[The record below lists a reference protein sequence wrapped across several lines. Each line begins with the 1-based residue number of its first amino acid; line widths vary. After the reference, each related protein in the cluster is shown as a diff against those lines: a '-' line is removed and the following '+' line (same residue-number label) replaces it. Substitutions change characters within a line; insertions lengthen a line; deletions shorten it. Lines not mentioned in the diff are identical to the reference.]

1 MNAREILNYLEMLAN
16 HSLWINFSMHIV
28 ALIALFSILVETKEN
43 LRQWIFQAAVSILLL
58 SVTINALVFG
68 NHFHAV
74 TFGILA
80 LTVLVQLFVKRETI
94 QITKSKW
101 IMTIAL
107 LFIFMGLWYPEF
119 IDKNALMLL
128 VVSPL
133 GVIPC
138 PTLLTTLGLLT
149 LILPSVN
156 KFQYLI
162 IIIMGI
168 VYGVIGVFIFKVYLD
183 ITLLILALY
192 ASSLYFKD
200 FRQAKYGKFTKTAKC
215 KSAVK
220 RP

>member
-1 MNAREILNYLEMLAN
+1 MNAREILNYLEMVAN
-16 HSLWINFSMHIV
+16 YSLWINFSMHIV
-28 ALIALFSILVETKEN
+28 SLIALFLILVETKEN
-43 LRQWIFQAAVSILLL
+43 LRPWIFQAAVSILLL

-68 NHFHAV
+68 NYFHAV

-80 LTVLVQLFVKRETI
+80 LTALVQLFVKRETI
-94 QITKSKW
+94 QITKNKW
-101 IMTIAL
+101 IMAIAL
-107 LFIFMGLWYPEF
+107 FFIFMGLWYPEF
-119 IDKNALMLL
+119 VDKNALMLL
-128 VVSPL
+128 VVSPI

-162 IIIMGI
+162 TIIMGI

-192 ASSLYFKD
+192 ASSLYFKV
-200 FRQAKYGKFTKTAKC
+200 FQQAKYGKLDQN
-215 KSAVK
+215 
-220 RP
+220 REM